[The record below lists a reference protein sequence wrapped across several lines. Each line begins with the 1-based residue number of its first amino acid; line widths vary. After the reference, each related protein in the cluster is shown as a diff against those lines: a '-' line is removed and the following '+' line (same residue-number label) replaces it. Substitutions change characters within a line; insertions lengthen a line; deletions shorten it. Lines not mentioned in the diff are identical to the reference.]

1 MSISELFES
10 FRLLFRRHV
19 TVTFQNSQLAY
30 DGLPHRASYKVEGLP
45 EGYKLTPLDQA
56 TLKNATEDFVEV
68 SASHYRILSP
78 SGVDVTARF
87 NIQTISGK
95 MRIVPKTLKIKTGAA
110 EKTWDGFP
118 LRQARVQIDG
128 ICPNDNLAV
137 TATGELTDVGSC
149 ENTCIVDWQKSTANP
164 ANYDLSFELGMLTIN
179 PASLRIVQS
188 SYRVEYDGAPHPF
201 RVNVPAGAT
210 LHIQDNECFVDAGV
224 YERAFTVSMP
234 NRTSYSGTAQLTI
247 LPRRLNLT
255 TSSDE
260 KRFDGIALSN
270 HSVKVTGLVNGE
282 MLEVRTLGSITEP
295 GSVENPAEI
304 DWLAST
310 AKQQNY
316 TPVTKWGTLT
326 VHPGIIPIYNCC
338 SSVQYDGEPHSFFID
353 APKEATVTFNG
364 PTEQTSVGIHTASF
378 TATMPHCIPATGKAI
393 LEIKEYERP
402 ITVSVNHA
410 VYEYD
415 GSEHSPQ
422 VSVPSMPKGYRV
434 VDSQTSTRMADVTQ
448 TPITATC
455 DKLRIENSQGEDVTE
470 RLSIIFN
477 DGSLEIKPRPLTVIT
492 PSKTKPFDGEPL
504 IAPGEL
510 IGLCGNDKATLIAI
524 GSQTEVGE
532 SINSYRIEFADET
545 KAGNYRI
552 IEQLG
557 TLTVTPVEAYRN
569 DLSEK
574 HVTSPESN
582 TVDAADLEPKRAEA
596 QPVDWIKPDIRLR
609 KSVSQAPTGAHRS
622 YKARP
627 VADRSDLENAGFGR
641 SFAPSELPERDVYDK
656 ALRNKLSTFERRAS
670 DTIDDLLDK
679 DPDSLI
685 CEGFSRLTGELNCL
699 NDSFIQLFS
708 CFSYEQQLALV
719 WIDHHCRNAYL
730 IWMSVLARD
739 SFDGDSLWGKL
750 FRRVGI
756 RSTDIQTRMKRM
768 FIAYTYQR
776 KLFTFERNVN
786 HTYIA
791 DTVLLHGGFSQ
802 ASWQDL
808 WKNVLLP
815 LASQGEATKRMMDND
830 PYEHL
835 LSTPSIRPRLRSTRI
850 LLENA
855 PKKPMSS
862 ILSSAWKAASQ
873 IAQSD
878 GAIELVDTS
887 ELPEIAILA
896 LEDALS
902 SSTAANAKKGPR
914 FIGGS
919 RFDLQF
925 DKAACCFRL
934 AWNEERTIHDMAGF
948 RIDIAVNG
956 TVEAST
962 GYLPSEHGYTLQGGS
977 VELPPNSR
985 YQIERRLMQR
995 IGLDDGQFS
1004 WREVASSAHTISSS
1018 KPECFEFLQTAEG
1031 TFHARRPDEKLS
1043 RRRRTLFVVDKSR
1056 RIEGVRGM
1064 KLVDHTDGFGSTD
1077 NIALYEF
1084 DVEPGSAGLI
1094 VDSATGETITG
1105 WNEQYHV
1112 QLRKKHAIGTAG
1124 GIDLFGH
1131 ILGTGETDVA
1141 LPEICVDA
1149 QGKSAAEDVEV
1160 RYTKDGKRGSL
1171 LAQWDVDTASGEAI
1185 LKLSFPTSNERRGI
1199 ANQCVIEARQRSTGD
1214 ILLRYRFA
1222 IAPIQGFRLED
1233 YKIAPESKDLI
1244 GIYQFEATEPLT
1256 VTYSDS
1262 RLDEHLATGSPS
1274 FLEAPL
1280 SQEAI
1285 AIRMRDAQGKTLDA
1299 KLALAGISVALPD
1312 ALTRRKQ
1319 QVAYIGLPTIRAL
1332 PFTAGDIHIVA
1343 KGSRYGRAVALH
1355 LGSTPLASKNLDK
1368 PGEVTVNIFKDESLF
1383 SPIDHSAYCPM
1394 PLTLSVSFGHRLK
1407 KGVFERATAT
1417 YSVLECGKGMEFT
1430 DCRIAVVEGRQRL
1443 SLRSK
1448 EGCSVPTCKL
1458 LVSFSN
1464 KRGYDLGQILIKPG
1478 QRYADL
1484 PPEAE
1489 DVYSRQGVLIIT
1501 IEMVGRFGKPDHSH
1515 HISLSIRRGR

>member
-19 TVTFQNSQLAY
+19 TVTFQNSQITY
-30 DGLPHRASYKVEGLP
+30 DGFPHRASYKAEGLP
-45 EGYKLTPLDQA
+45 EGYKLAPLDQVA
-56 TLKNATEDFVEV
+56 LKNATEDFVEV

-78 SGVDVTARF
+78 SGADVTTRF
-87 NIQTISGK
+87 IIRTISGK
-95 MRIVPKTLKIKTGAA
+95 MRIVPKALTIKTGTA
-110 EKTWDGFP
+110 EKTWDGLP
-118 LRQARVQIDG
+118 LRQTRVQING

-149 ENTCIVDWQKSTANP
+149 KNTCIVDWQNSTADP
-164 ANYDLSFELGMLTIN
+164 ANYNLSFELGTLTIS

-188 SYRVEYDGAPHPF
+188 SYSVEYDGTPHPL

-210 LHIQDNECFVDAGV
+210 LHIQDNESFVDAGI
-224 YERAFTVSMP
+224 YERVFTVSMP
-234 NRTSYSGTAQLTI
+234 NHTSYSGTAQLTV
-247 LPRRLNLT
+247 LPRRLTLT
-255 TSSDE
+255 TNSDE
-260 KRFDGIALSN
+260 KRFDGTALSN
-270 HSVKVTGLVNGE
+270 QSVKVTGLVNGE
-282 MLEVRTLGSITEP
+282 ILEVRALGSITEP
-295 GSVENPAEI
+295 GSVKNPAEI
-304 DWLAST
+304 NWLAST

-316 TPVTKWGTLT
+316 TLVTKWGTLT
-326 VHPGIIPIYNCC
+326 VHPGIISIRNCC
-338 SSVQYDGEPHSFFID
+338 STVQYDGEPHSFFVD
-353 APKEATVTFNG
+353 APEEATVTFNG
-364 PTEQTSVGIHTASF
+364 PTEQISVGIHTTSF
-378 TATMPHCIPATGKAI
+378 IATMPHYTPVTGKAV
-393 LEIKEYERP
+393 LEIKECERP

-422 VSVPSMPKGYRV
+422 VSVSSLPKGYRV
-434 VDSQTSTRMADVTQ
+434 VESQTSTRIAGVTQ
-448 TPITATC
+448 TPIIATC

-470 RLSIIFN
+470 RLSIIFD

-504 IAPGEL
+504 IAPGKL
-510 IGLCGNDKATLIAI
+510 IGLCSNDKATLITI

-532 SINSYRIEFADET
+532 SINSYRIEFADES
-545 KAGNYRI
+545 KSGNYRI
-552 IEQLG
+552 IEHLG
-557 TLTVTPVEAYRN
+557 TLTVTPVNVQQNYP
-569 DLSEK
+569 SEK
-574 HVTSPESN
+574 RIASPGSKP
-582 TVDAADLEPKRAEA
+582 VDAPVLEPKRVEA
-596 QPVDWIKPDIRLR
+596 RPVDWIKPDIRLR
-609 KSVSQAPTGAHRS
+609 KSNLQTSTRHHRS
-622 YKARP
+622 FKARP
-627 VADRSDLENAGFGR
+627 VADRSDLEEAGFGR
-641 SFAPSELPERDVYDK
+641 SFTPSEHPERDVYDK
-656 ALRNKLSTFERRAS
+656 ALRSKLLTFERRAS
-670 DTIDDLLDK
+670 DIIDDLLDE

-708 CFSYEQQLALV
+708 YFSYEQQLALV

-739 SFDGDSLWGKL
+739 SFDGDSLWGEL
-750 FRRVGI
+750 FHRVGI
-756 RSTDIQTRMKRM
+756 RSIDIQTRMKRM
-768 FIAYTYQR
+768 LIAYTYQR

-791 DTVLLHGGFSQ
+791 DTALLHGGFSQ
-802 ASWQDL
+802 SSWHDL

-815 LASQGEATKRMMDND
+815 LASQGQATKRMMDDD

-835 LSTPSIRPRLRSTRI
+835 LSTPSIRPRFRSTRI

-855 PKKPMSS
+855 PKNPMNS
-862 ILSSAWKAASQ
+862 ILSNAWKVAWQ
-873 IAQSD
+873 IAQS
-878 GAIELVDTS
+878 GSTIELVDTS
-887 ELPEIAILA
+887 ELPGIAILA
-896 LEDALS
+896 LENALS
-902 SSTAANAKKGPR
+902 SSAATSTKKRPR
-914 FIGGS
+914 FICGS

-934 AWNEERTIHDMAGF
+934 AWNKEHTVHDMAGF

-956 TVEAST
+956 TVEASA
-962 GYLPSEHGYTLQGGS
+962 GYLPAEHGYTLQGGS
-977 VELPPNSR
+977 VELPPSSR

-995 IGLDDGQFS
+995 VNLDDGQFS
-1004 WREVASSAHTISSS
+1004 WREVASSGDTISSS

-1031 TFHARRPDEKLS
+1031 TFRARRPDEKLS
-1043 RRRRTLFVVDKSR
+1043 RRRRALFVIDKSR

-1064 KLVDHTDGFGSTD
+1064 KLVDHTDGFGPTD

-1094 VDSATGETITG
+1094 VDSTTGETITG

-1112 QLRKKHAIGTAG
+1112 RLRKKHAIGTAG

-1149 QGKSAAEDVEV
+1149 QGESAAEDVEV
-1160 RYTKDGKRGSL
+1160 RYTKDGKKGSL
-1171 LAQWDVDTASGEAI
+1171 LALWDVDTASDEAI
-1185 LKLSFPTSNERRGI
+1185 LKLSFPTSNERKGI

-1233 YKIAPESKDLI
+1233 YKIALESRDLI

-1262 RLDEHLATGSPS
+1262 KLDEHLDTGSPS

-1285 AIRMRDAQGKTLDA
+1285 AIRMQDAQGKTLDA

-1312 ALTRRKQ
+1312 ALVKRKQ
-1319 QVAYIGLPTIRAL
+1319 QVAYIGLPSIRTL
-1332 PFTAGDIHIVA
+1332 PFTAGDIRIVA

-1355 LGSTPLASKNLDK
+1355 LGSTPLASKSLDK
-1368 PGEVTVNIFKDESLF
+1368 PGEVTANIFRDESLF
-1383 SPIDHSAYCPM
+1383 SPIDQSAYCPM

-1407 KGVFERATAT
+1407 NGTFERATAT

-1430 DCRIAVVEGRQRL
+1430 ECRIAVVEGRQRL
-1443 SLRSK
+1443 SFRSR

-1478 QRYADL
+1478 QRYAEL
-1484 PPEAE
+1484 PPRAE
-1489 DVYSRQGVLIIT
+1489 DIYSHQGVLIIT